1 MTEINLCGGPIPG
14 KYFSHVCRLEGVTSM
29 SYECQAKPFSTIL
42 KIYLKVFGK
51 REDASKMAL
60 KYSQKVNMNGKEK
73 KRSFYIAKFLSQQ
86 KVDDA
91 HNIVTFWPLSTF
103 FSRTKPK
110 RSVAMISIE
119 YQISLCLLWPMMD
132 YFSQG
137 QLH

>member
-73 KRSFYIAKFLSQQ
+73 KREVFILQNSFLNKKSMMRTILLLSGLYR
-86 KVDDA
+86 
-91 HNIVTFWPLSTF
+91 P
-103 FSRTKPK
+103 FSR
-110 RSVAMISIE
+110 E
-119 YQISLCLLWPMMD
+119 Q
-132 YFSQG
+132 SQKG
-137 QLH
+137 QLQWSA